1 MTNQDFDIKDPGL
14 AAAGRNQIDW
24 AEGQM
29 PVLAQ
34 IRRRFA
40 HERPLAGVRLSA
52 CLHVTAKTAAL
63 ARTLAAGGADLALCA
78 SNPLSTQDAIAASL
92 VVNDE
97 IAVFAICG
105 EDNDTYYRHIG
116 AALDHRPHVLIDD
129 GADLVTTIVRQR
141 PELGRG
147 LLGSTEETTTGVKR
161 LQSMAADGLLAF
173 PTIAVNDSR
182 TKHMFDNRYGT
193 GQSALDGVIRA
204 TNVLLAGK
212 TMVVAGYGW
221 CGRGIAARARGFGA
235 HVVITEIDPVR
246 ALEAAM
252 DGFRVLP
259 MEQAAAEADLIM
271 TVTGDVHIVDAPH
284 IALLKDGVIL
294 ANSGHFNVEVNIPAI
309 ERLAVET
316 RRPRTHITQYILGD
330 GRRINLLGEGRLIN
344 LVAGEGHPPG
354 VMDLSFANQALAAE
368 YILRAGK
375 SLAPGVH
382 MLPETIDQEIAAL
395 KLAAM
400 GIEIDTLSAE
410 QQRYLGSWQEG
421 T

>member
-40 HERPLAGVRLSA
+40 SERPLAGVRLSA

-63 ARTLAAGGADLALCA
+63 ARTLAAGGADLTLCA
-78 SNPLSTQDAIAASL
+78 SNPLSTQDAVAASL

-141 PELGRG
+141 PELGHG
-147 LLGSTEETTTGVKR
+147 LRGSTEETTTGVKR
-161 LQSMAADGLLAF
+161 LQSMAADGLLTF

-235 HVVITEIDPVR
+235 RVVITEIDPVR

-259 MEQAAAEADLIM
+259 MELAAAEADLIM
-271 TVTGDVHIVDAPH
+271 TATGDVHIVDTPH
-284 IALLKDGVIL
+284 IARLKDGVIL

-316 RRPRTHITQYILGD
+316 RRPRTHITQYILDD

-382 MLPETIDQEIAAL
+382 MLPETIDREIAAL

-400 GIEIDTLSAE
+400 GINIDTLSAE

>member
-40 HERPLAGVRLSA
+40 SERPLAGVRLSA

-63 ARTLAAGGADLALCA
+63 ARTLAAGGADLTLCA
-78 SNPLSTQDAIAASL
+78 SNPLSTQDAVAASL

-147 LLGSTEETTTGVKR
+147 LRGSTEETTTGVKR
-161 LQSMAADGLLAF
+161 LQSMAADGLLTF

-235 HVVITEIDPVR
+235 RVVITEIDPVR

-271 TVTGDVHIVDAPH
+271 TATGDVHIVDTPH
-284 IALLKDGVIL
+284 IARLKDGVIL

-316 RRPRTHITQYILGD
+316 RRPRTHITQYILDD